1 MGFAVFMANPI
12 ESHISPEIQP
22 LEDFKT
28 VKLQLIQHTL
38 AQLKSLKLDGMARA
52 LEEQQ
57 TLPASQELAFE
68 DRLGLLVEREIVWR
82 DNRRLERLLR
92 QAKLK
97 QAQACMEDI
106 DYRVSR
112 GLDKRLM
119 VTLAGCDWIRRSQN
133 VLLTGPTG
141 AGKTWLACA
150 LGNQA
155 CRQGFSVMH
164 VRVPRLLEQ
173 LRIAH
178 GDGSFGK
185 ALAQLAKIDVLLLDD
200 WGLTPLQPSER
211 HDLLEVVDDRVNV
224 RATVITSQLPMEHW
238 YAWLND
244 PALADAILDR
254 LVHASH
260 RIALKGESLRKK
272 HAENTST
279 EPIVTD

>member
-1 MGFAVFMANPI
+1 M
-12 ESHISPEIQP
+12 
-22 LEDFKT
+22 LT
-28 VKLQLIQHTL
+28 QHTI
-38 AQLKSLKLDGMARA
+38 AQLKSLKLDGMAHA
-52 LEEQQ
+52 LEEQRIM
-57 TLPASQELAFE
+57 PASQELGFE
-68 DRLGLLVEREIVWR
+68 DRLGLLVEREIIWR

-92 QAKLK
+92 QARLK

-106 DYRVSR
+106 DYRGSR

-119 VTLAGCDWIRRSQN
+119 VTLAGCDWVRRSQN

-155 CRQGFSVMH
+155 CRQGFSVMY

-185 ALAQLAKIDVLLLDD
+185 LLAQLARIDVLLLDD
-200 WGLTPLQPSER
+200 WGLTPLQSSER
-211 HDLLEVVDDRVNV
+211 HDLLEVVDDRVNA
-224 RATVITSQLPMEHW
+224 RSTIITSQLPVDHW
-238 YAWLND
+238 HAWLND
-244 PALADAILDR
+244 PTLADAILDR

-260 RIALKGESLRKK
+260 RVVLKGESLRKNPEK
-272 HAENTST
+272 NTRKES
-279 EPIVTD
+279 IVTD

>member
-1 MGFAVFMANPI
+1 M
-12 ESHISPEIQP
+12 
-22 LEDFKT
+22 
-28 VKLQLIQHTL
+28 LIQHTMT
-38 AQLKSLKLDGMARA
+38 QLKSLRLDGMAYA

-57 TLPASQELAFE
+57 IMPASQELAFE

-106 DYRVSR
+106 DYRGSR

-119 VTLAGCDWIRRSQN
+119 VTLAGCEWIRRSQN

-155 CRQGFSVMH
+155 CRQGFSAMYL
-164 VRVPRLLEQ
+164 RVPRLVEQ

-185 ALAQLAKIDVLLLDD
+185 LLAQLAKIDVLLLDD

-211 HDLLEVVDDRVNV
+211 HDLLEMVDDRVST
-224 RATVITSQLPMEHW
+224 RSTIITSQLPVEHW
-238 YAWLND
+238 HAWLND
-244 PALADAILDR
+244 PTLADAILDR

-260 RIALKGESLRKK
+260 RIALKGESRRKNI
-272 HAENTST
+272 AETISA

>member
-1 MGFAVFMANPI
+1 M
-12 ESHISPEIQP
+12 
-22 LEDFKT
+22 
-28 VKLQLIQHTL
+28 LIQHTL
-38 AQLKSLKLDGMARA
+38 TQLKSLKLDGMAHA

-57 TLPASQELAFE
+57 IMPASQALAFE
-68 DRLGLLVEREIVWR
+68 DRLSLLVEREIVWR

-106 DYRVSR
+106 DYRGSR

-119 VTLAGCDWIRRSQN
+119 VTLAGCEWIRRSQN
-133 VLLTGPTG
+133 ILLTGPTG

-155 CRQGFSVMH
+155 CRQGFSVMYL
-164 VRVPRLLEQ
+164 RVPRLVEH

-185 ALAQLAKIDVLLLDD
+185 LLAQLARIDVLLLDD
-200 WGLTPLQPSER
+200 WGLTPLQSSER
-211 HDLLEVVDDRVNV
+211 HDLLEVVDDRVNS
-224 RATVITSQLPMEHW
+224 RSTIITSQLPVEHW
-238 YAWLND
+238 HAWLND
-244 PALADAILDR
+244 PTLADAILDR

-260 RIALKGESLRKK
+260 RIALKGESRRKNI
-272 HAENTST
+272 AETTSA
-279 EPIVTD
+279 ESIVTD

>member
-1 MGFAVFMANPI
+1 M
-12 ESHISPEIQP
+12 
-22 LEDFKT
+22 LT
-28 VKLQLIQHTL
+28 QHTMT
-38 AQLKSLKLDGMARA
+38 QLKSLKLDGMAHA

-57 TLPASQELAFE
+57 IMPASQALTFE

-106 DYRVSR
+106 DYRGSR

-119 VTLAGCDWIRRSQN
+119 VTLAGCEWIRRSQN

-155 CRQGFSVMH
+155 CRQGFSAMY

-185 ALAQLAKIDVLLLDD
+185 LLAQLARIDVLLLDD
-200 WGLTPLQPSER
+200 WGLTPLQTSER
-211 HDLLEVVDDRVNV
+211 HDLLEVVDDRVNT
-224 RATVITSQLPMEHW
+224 RSTIITSQLPVDHW
-238 YAWLND
+238 HAWLND
-244 PALADAILDR
+244 PTLADAILDR

-260 RIALKGESLRKK
+260 RVVLKGESLRKK
-272 HAENTST
+272 HAETTLTDS
-279 EPIVTD
+279 IVTD

>member
-1 MGFAVFMANPI
+1 M
-12 ESHISPEIQP
+12 
-22 LEDFKT
+22 
-28 VKLQLIQHTL
+28 LIQHTMT
-38 AQLKSLKLDGMARA
+38 QLKSLKLDGMARA

-57 TLPASQELAFE
+57 IMPSSQSLAFE

-106 DYRVSR
+106 DYRTSR

-119 VTLAGCDWIRRSQN
+119 VTLAGCEWIRRSQN

-155 CRQGFSVMH
+155 CRQGLSVMY

-185 ALAQLAKIDVLLLDD
+185 LLAQLARIDVLLLDD
-200 WGLTPLQPSER
+200 WGLTPLQSAER
-211 HDLLEVVDDRVNV
+211 HDLLEVVDDRVNA
-224 RATVITSQLPMEHW
+224 RSTIITSQLPVEHW
-238 YAWLND
+238 HAWLND

-260 RIALKGESLRKK
+260 RVALKGESLRKNHDK
-272 HAENTST
+272 TTSAES
-279 EPIVTD
+279 IVTD

>member
-1 MGFAVFMANPI
+1 M
-12 ESHISPEIQP
+12 
-22 LEDFKT
+22 LT
-28 VKLQLIQHTL
+28 QHTMT
-38 AQLKSLKLDGMARA
+38 QLKSLKLDGMAHA

-57 TLPASQELAFE
+57 IMPASQALTFE
-68 DRLGLLVEREIVWR
+68 DRLSLLVEREIVWR

-106 DYRVSR
+106 DYRGSR

-119 VTLAGCDWIRRSQN
+119 VTLAGCEWIRRSQN

-155 CRQGFSVMH
+155 CRQGFSAMY

-185 ALAQLAKIDVLLLDD
+185 LLAQLARIDVLVLDD
-200 WGLTPLQPSER
+200 WGLSPLQSSER
-211 HDLLEVVDDRVNV
+211 HDLLEVVDDRVNT
-224 RATVITSQLPMEHW
+224 RSTIITSQLPVDHW
-238 YAWLND
+238 HTWLND
-244 PALADAILDR
+244 PTLADAILDR

-260 RIALKGESLRKK
+260 RVALKGESLRKK
-272 HAENTST
+272 RAETTLTDS
-279 EPIVTD
+279 IVTD

>member
-1 MGFAVFMANPI
+1 M
-12 ESHISPEIQP
+12 
-22 LEDFKT
+22 
-28 VKLQLIQHTL
+28 LIQHTL
-38 AQLKSLKLDGMARA
+38 TQLKSLKLDGMAHA
-52 LEEQQ
+52 LGEQQ
-57 TLPASQELAFE
+57 IMPASQALAFE
-68 DRLGLLVEREIVWR
+68 DRLSLLVEREIVWR

-106 DYRVSR
+106 DYRGSR

-119 VTLAGCDWIRRSQN
+119 VTLAGGEWIRRSQN

-155 CRQGFSVMH
+155 CRQGFSVMYL
-164 VRVPRLLEQ
+164 RVPRLVEQ

-185 ALAQLAKIDVLLLDD
+185 LLAQLARTDVLLLDD
-200 WGLTPLQPSER
+200 WGLTPLQSSER
-211 HDLLEVVDDRVNV
+211 HDLLEVVDDRVNT
-224 RATVITSQLPMEHW
+224 RSTIITSQLPVEHW
-238 YAWLND
+238 HAWLND
-244 PALADAILDR
+244 PTLADAILDR

-260 RIALKGESLRKK
+260 RIALKGESLRKT
-272 HAENTST
+272 HTSTTST
-279 EPIVTD
+279 ESIVTD

>member
-1 MGFAVFMANPI
+1 MLA
-12 ESHISPEIQP
+12 
-22 LEDFKT
+22 
-28 VKLQLIQHTL
+28 QHTMT
-38 AQLKSLKLDGMARA
+38 QLKSLKLDGMARA

-57 TLPASQELAFE
+57 IMPASQKLAFE

-97 QAQACMEDI
+97 LAQDCMEDI
-106 DYRVSR
+106 DYRGSR

-133 VLLTGPTG
+133 VLLTGSTG
-141 AGKTWLACA
+141 GGKTWLACA

-155 CRQGFSVMH
+155 CRQGFSVMY
-164 VRVPRLLEQ
+164 VRVPRLVEQ
-173 LRIAH
+173 MRIAH

-185 ALAQLAKIDVLLLDD
+185 LLAQMARIDVLLLDD
-200 WGLTPLQPSER
+200 WGLTPLQSSER
-211 HDLLEVVDDRVNV
+211 HDLLEVVDDRVNT
-224 RATVITSQLPMEHW
+224 RSTIITSQLPVDHW
-238 YAWLND
+238 HAWLND
-244 PALADAILDR
+244 PTLADAILDR

-260 RIALKGESLRKK
+260 RIALKGESRRKNIT
-272 HAENTST
+272 EITSA

>member
-1 MGFAVFMANPI
+1 M
-12 ESHISPEIQP
+12 
-22 LEDFKT
+22 
-28 VKLQLIQHTL
+28 LIQHTL
-38 AQLKSLKLDGMARA
+38 TQLKSLKLDGMARA

-57 TLPASQELAFE
+57 TLPTSQELAFE

-200 WGLTPLQPSER
+200 WGLTPLLSSER
-211 HDLLEVVDDRVNV
+211 HDLLEVVDDRVNA
-224 RATVITSQLPMEHW
+224 RSTVITSQLPVEHW
-238 YAWLND
+238 HAWLND